1 MAHEILS
8 VKLWELEDRLARL
21 SSRIHLSEAA
31 DHPQLQQEIRALRR
45 ECAEAE
51 LTLEHRLRRSRAE
64 MAPLLADAYG
74 EMARCARRTR
84 DALAEQNARRTDP
97 ETAAE
102 EKILLA
108 EYALDF
114 ALQAANRALLRS
126 MEAIDAQSTPP
137 APSLPASS
145 TSPSLPSGASC

>member
-64 MAPLLADAYG
+64 LAPLLADAYG
-74 EMARCARRTR
+74 EMARCARRKPCR
-84 DALAEQNARRTDP
+84 CWCWRRPLARPRPCMCFWWDWCCWYPPGALPGCPAGP
-97 ETAAE
+97 S
-102 EKILLA
+102 
-108 EYALDF
+108 
-114 ALQAANRALLRS
+114 RA
-126 MEAIDAQSTPP
+126 
-137 APSLPASS
+137 
-145 TSPSLPSGASC
+145 